1 MLEKGSRER
10 PTGNLIIYCYVIGEN
25 PFQSGSEVIASN
37 VVVSFLKINDNF
49 PVVTFPPI
57 SFVNMD
63 ELKKILINNEDLYD
77 LARLPDFR
85 MPEDKEMG
93 NQYIQ
98 NRMEQ
103 YNHFVMKYVE
113 LCKNREKTPAPSLKL
128 HGADDYIDVL
138 RKLSTEFR
146 TSTGILK
153 DTTQMKIENLISE
166 FSPKFPQFDLIN
178 YQKALFF
185 PGQKGEVLIRLYIQ
199 KYEAIQNE
207 KYETASL
214 LKKQINELEYN
225 E

>member
-1 MLEKGSRER
+1 MLEKGSKER
-10 PTGNLIIYCYVIGEN
+10 PTGNLIIYCHVIGEN
-25 PFQSGSEVIASN
+25 PFQSGSQIIASN

-57 SFVNMD
+57 SFENLD
-63 ELKKILINNEDLYD
+63 ELKKILVQNEDLYD

-85 MPEDKEMG
+85 MPEEKEQG

-103 YNHFVMKYVE
+103 YNHFVMKYVD
-113 LCKNREKTPAPSLKL
+113 LCKNRENSPLPLLNVEGPK
-128 HGADDYIDVL
+128 DYIEAL

-146 TSTGILK
+146 SSTGIVK
-153 DTTQMKIENLISE
+153 DTTQLKLENFITE
-166 FSPKFPQFDLIN
+166 FSPAYPQFDLSN

-185 PGQKGEVLIRLYIQ
+185 PGQKGEVLVRLYIQ

-214 LKKQINELEYN
+214 LKKQIYELEHN
-225 E
+225 G